1 MSPNTRVLIYGGLAC
16 ALTLGCA
23 FVMHSMEAP
32 QAEVM
37 EMAKRL
43 EDMPKRFGDWEMAS
57 ADQLLELHER
67 ELQCHGYI
75 MRTYVRSKTGDR
87 VNVAV
92 LLGPHGPIAQHEPQ
106 TCYPMSGYEEIQR
119 PMKEDVPVGEGKT
132 VPLSTAVYRS
142 PADGSTI
149 KILWGWNDGA
159 GWESPDTNPRFRY
172 AGTPFLYKI
181 QAVYKMNS
189 LRDGSDRGLRSFME
203 EFLPMLDK
211 QIGLTS

>member
-1 MSPNTRVLIYGGLAC
+1 MNSSRNLMVYGVIAGVI
-16 ALTLGCA
+16 TLGST
-23 FVMHSMEAP
+23 FFMNSMAAP
-32 QAEVM
+32 QAEVN

-43 EDMPKRFGDWEMAS
+43 EELPKRFGDWEMAS
-57 ADQLLELHER
+57 AEQLLELHER
-67 ELQCHGYI
+67 ELQCHGYV

-106 TCYPMSGYEEIQR
+106 TCYPMSGYEEVQR
-119 PMKEDVPVGEGKT
+119 PTKEELPSGPESKI
-132 VPLSTAVYRS
+132 PLSTAVYRS

-149 KILWGWNDGA
+149 KIAWGWNDGS

-172 AGTPFLYKI
+172 AGKPFLYKL

-189 LRDGSDRGLRSFME
+189 LREGSDQGLRSFME
-203 EFLPMLDK
+203 EFIPILNQ
-211 QIGLTS
+211 QIGHTT